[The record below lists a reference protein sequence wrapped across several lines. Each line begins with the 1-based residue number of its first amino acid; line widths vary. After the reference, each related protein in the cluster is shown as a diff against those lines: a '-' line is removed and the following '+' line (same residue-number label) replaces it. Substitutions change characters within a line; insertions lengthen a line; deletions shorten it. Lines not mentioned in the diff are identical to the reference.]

1 MKTQRWQ
8 RRKDAR
14 APEILDAALGCFAE
28 KGFAATRMDD
38 IAERAGITKGT
49 IYLYFESKEAIFKA
63 LARQAI
69 GDQLDGVLKHVNAFD
84 GHSRDLLRLVIGT
97 VGHFASTSDRV
108 ILPKMLLAEA
118 GNFPELAK
126 FWRHEIIDRGIG
138 VFETIIRRGIARDE
152 FRDAPPQHLARLCI
166 APLLII
172 MLWRTTFEQFD
183 AKPYDYQ
190 GLIDT
195 HIDTLLQGLAVKGD
209 A

>member
-1 MKTQRWQ
+1 MCRIN
-8 RRKDAR
+8 D
-14 APEILDAALGCFAE
+14 APENGP
-28 KGFAATRMDD
+28 
-38 IAERAGITKGT
+38 AGN
-49 IYLYFESKEAIFKA
+49 L
-63 LARQAI
+63 
-69 GDQLDGVLKHVNAFD
+69 LK
-84 GHSRDLLRLVIGT
+84 LVIAT

-126 FWRHEIIDRGIG
+126 FWRHEIIDRGIT
-138 VFETIIRRGIARDE
+138 VFETIIRRGIARGE

-172 MLWRTTFEQFD
+172 MLWRTTFGQFD
-183 AKPYDYQ
+183 VKPYDYP

-195 HIDTLLQGLAVKGD
+195 HIDTLLQGLAVKGE